1 LPTPA
6 AGASVEYFNQFAGQ
20 LNFRFSGHVRNHART
35 AGIICI
41 VIGLEVLMLVLAIPA
56 TSDFEWVRNVV
67 MAMAAV
73 WVVIR
78 GLGFLRKSSPTPKT
92 PFE

>member
-1 LPTPA
+1 
-6 AGASVEYFNQFAGQ
+6 
-20 LNFRFSGHVRNHART
+20 VRNHART

-41 VIGLEVLMLVLAIPA
+41 AIGLELLRLVLAIPA
-56 TSDFEWVRNVV
+56 TSDFEWVRNVA

-73 WVVIR
+73 WIVIK
-78 GLGFLRKSSPTPKT
+78 GLGFLRKSSRIPKV